1 MPPPCCRL
9 RAASFRLTK
18 MLAISSGMAPAT
30 KQLNRVTS
38 RPVPA
43 PARTWPAGRK
53 QNSDKVSKIGDA
65 SKLAHVR
72 VQTTPRQHGSRSPVR
87 PSRQWPIRRL
97 YTGASS
103 PRFDARCRS
112 SVFILAWPMI
122 RAKAQKS
129 LDRGQ
134 KGFNRRFGHRLRILA
149 ALLPRSV
156 LWPAQWLLPVESKIH
171 GGVGPVLLPAGTRSR
186 RFLDV

>member
-1 MPPPCCRL
+1 
-9 RAASFRLTK
+9 
-18 MLAISSGMAPAT
+18 MAPTT
-30 KQLNRVTS
+30 KQSNRVTS

-43 PARTWPAGRK
+43 HARMWPAGRK
-53 QNSDKVSKIGDA
+53 RNSDKASKIGDA

-72 VQTTPRQHGSRSPVR
+72 VQTTPRKQGSRSPLR
-87 PSRQWPIRRL
+87 SSRQWPIRRL
-97 YTGASS
+97 FTGAQSS
-103 PRFDARCRS
+103 RFDGRCRS
-112 SVFILAWPMI
+112 SVFIHAWPVI

-129 LDRGQ
+129 PDRGQ